1 MNEEAA
7 LDYESDFEYEPEW
20 DEGVAE
26 FEPEAPRARPRPRRY
41 TTPAQPPRGGARTYT
56 QAPVVRTPVT
66 HEQLRQALVRV
77 KQDIDRVATG
87 VRATNSNVNDLAG
100 RMTRNVN
107 RLREL
112 QQRDTARLERS
123 VAGARE
129 LAILGA
135 VLSGDGDVLL
145 PLLVIGM
152 DQPQAGTPGEGG
164 LLGGGGSNTTLL
176 LALAASGGLGGGN

>member
-1 MNEEAA
+1 MNEHAA

-20 DEGVAE
+20 DGGFAE
-26 FEPEAPRARPRPRRY
+26 FEPEAPRPRPRRY
-41 TTPAQPPRGGARTYT
+41 TTPAQPARGAARAYT
-56 QAPVVRTPVT
+56 QSPAVRTPVT

-107 RLREL
+107 QLREL
-112 QQRDTARLERS
+112 QQRDTARLDRS

-152 DQPQAGTPGEGG
+152 DQPQA
-164 LLGGGGSNTTLL
+164 
-176 LALAASGGLGGGN
+176 ARRVRAASSAEAAATHPRARPRGVSGLGGGN